1 MFKIVINGLEQEMPE
16 ATTVKS
22 YLDEMGFVGNYVA
35 VAINGNIIDRKSF
48 PEICFSN
55 NDIVEIVRPVG
66 GG

>member
-1 MFKIVINGLEQEMPE
+1 MPE

-55 NDIVEIVRPVG
+55 NDVVEIVRPVG